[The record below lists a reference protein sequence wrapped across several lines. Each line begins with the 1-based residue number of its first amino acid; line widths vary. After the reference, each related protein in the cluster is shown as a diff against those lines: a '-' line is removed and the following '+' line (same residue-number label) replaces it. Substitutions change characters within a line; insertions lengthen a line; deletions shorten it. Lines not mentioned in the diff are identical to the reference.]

1 MEARYGIRP
10 VREADL
16 AMLGVWRSRPHV
28 SRWWGAAGVEPE
40 TDKLRE
46 RRVAMWIAEQG
57 SRPFAFIQDYAISDW
72 SPHHFDFLPPGSRG
86 VDMYIGEPDM
96 LGVGHGSRLLRQHA
110 DHLLDRGAPAL
121 GVDPH
126 PDNLAAVRAFE
137 RAGFGIVGGPLD
149 TRWGRAVLMTRGAW
163 AASGQ
168 RRLSAPPGGS

>member
-16 AMLGVWRSRPHV
+16 AMLGGWRSRPHV
-28 SRWWGAAGVEPE
+28 SRWWGAADVEPE

-72 SPHHFDFLPPGSRG
+72 SPHHFDFLPLGSRG
-86 VDMYIGEPDM
+86 VDMYIGD
-96 LGVGHGSRLLRQHA
+96 
-110 DHLLDRGAPAL
+110 
-121 GVDPH
+121 
-126 PDNLAAVRAFE
+126 PDNLAAIRAFE